1 VRINPES
8 LAKAS
13 SHHPWR
19 TVGVWF
25 LVLVAAMVSLST
37 LLAGSLTTDF
47 DFTNTPEA
55 KQAQQ
60 LLKQQ
65 QLQDDSISETFVV
78 TGSGPGA
85 IQDPAFVERVNG
97 LLSGLQALGPDVV
110 AAVPTSFPPPEEAAS
125 DPQLAALG
133 PIPSEDGKAVLFFMV
148 YKGDID
154 QATEHFTEIDALRE
168 EASGDG
174 VTAYMLGQVSSSEDF
189 KKISEEDLRFGET
202 IGVAAAILVLIIVF
216 GAIVAGVAPIV
227 MGMFAIAVTLG
238 IVGLL
243 GQVWHF
249 SFFTPNLISMMGL
262 AVGIDYSLFIVS
274 RYREERHR
282 GRDKLDAIAASG
294 ATANRAVFF
303 SGLTVVLALAGML
316 LVPTTIFRSLAGGAI
331 IVVLVSVA
339 ASMTLLPAIIALLGD
354 WMNWPW
360 LSRIANLIAFFVI
373 AIGVSVVA
381 GLLTAAG
388 APPILVLVGY
398 LLAIAAI
405 GILMTKAVRNG
416 YGFLKRYARPE
427 GEGSEHGK
435 PGGFWDRA
443 SRTVMAHPVV
453 WLIAAGSFMIALSLP
468 YWIQG
473 HPEDDGR
480 GIKTGLSG
488 ISTLPD
494 GIQTKQAYDVLLA
507 EFPRAGAQASA
518 QIVISGEAV
527 GTPATEP
534 GAPATLSAEVQQAV
548 DALGAAIA
556 DDPNLGTPEPPQVS
570 QDGSVALVSIPLAGA
585 ATDAQ
590 SEAAVLEIAD
600 LRNDYIP
607 AAFDGVNAEVLVG
620 GDTAFVKDFFDISNQ
635 YTPLIILVVLG
646 LSFILLTVVFRSLV
660 VPAKAIVMNLLSV
673 GAAYGLIVLVF
684 QKGGPAIGEAIAN
697 LFGFQQVDAIEAWLP
712 LFLFS
717 ILFGLSMDYHV
728 FLISRIRE
736 EYDKTGDNAEAVA
749 YGLRTTG
756 GIITGAAIIMVA
768 VFAGFAAGRLTSL
781 EQMGFGLAVAVFMDA
796 TIVRSILVP
805 STMKLLGDRNWY
817 LPKWLEWL
825 PKVDVEGH
833 GIEPDVVVP
842 DTPAEL
848 IEASEKE

>member
-1 VRINPES
+1 
-8 LAKAS
+8 
-13 SHHPWR
+13 
-19 TVGVWF
+19 
-25 LVLVAAMVSLST
+25 M
-37 LLAGSLTTDF
+37 
-47 DFTNTPEA
+47 
-55 KQAQQ
+55 
-60 LLKQQ
+60 
-65 QLQDDSISETFVV
+65 
-78 TGSGPGA
+78 
-85 IQDPAFVERVNG
+85 
-97 LLSGLQALGPDVV
+97 
-110 AAVPTSFPPPEEAAS
+110 
-125 DPQLAALG
+125 
-133 PIPSEDGKAVLFFMV
+133 
-148 YKGDID
+148 
-154 QATEHFTEIDALRE
+154 
-168 EASGDG
+168 
-174 VTAYMLGQVSSSEDF
+174 
-189 KKISEEDLRFGET
+189 
-202 IGVAAAILVLIIVF
+202 
-216 GAIVAGVAPIV
+216 
-227 MGMFAIAVTLG
+227 
-238 IVGLL
+238 
-243 GQVWHF
+243 
-249 SFFTPNLISMMGL
+249 
-262 AVGIDYSLFIVS
+262 
-274 RYREERHR
+274 
-282 GRDKLDAIAASG
+282 
-294 ATANRAVFF
+294 
-303 SGLTVVLALAGML
+303 
-316 LVPTTIFRSLAGGAI
+316 
-331 IVVLVSVA
+331 
-339 ASMTLLPAIIALLGD
+339 
-354 WMNWPW
+354 
-360 LSRIANLIAFFVI
+360 
-373 AIGVSVVA
+373 
-381 GLLTAAG
+381 
-388 APPILVLVGY
+388 
-398 LLAIAAI
+398 
-405 GILMTKAVRNG
+405 
-416 YGFLKRYARPE
+416 
-427 GEGSEHGK
+427 
-435 PGGFWDRA
+435 
-443 SRTVMAHPVV
+443 
-453 WLIAAGSFMIALSLP
+453 
-468 YWIQG
+468 
-473 HPEDDGR
+473 
-480 GIKTGLSG
+480 
-488 ISTLPD
+488 
-494 GIQTKQAYDVLLA
+494 
-507 EFPRAGAQASA
+507 
-518 QIVISGEAV
+518 ISGEAV

-556 DDPNLGTPEPPQVS
+556 DDPNLGTPEAPQVS

-590 SEAAVLEIAD
+590 SEAAVLEIAH